1 MYCLRCGKDTTGKEV
16 FCSSCL
22 EAMEK
27 YPIKP
32 GTSVQLPKKKA
43 VIPTKKTSRRVRAT
57 TAEELVV
64 HMRKA
69 IRILAV
75 LLALCLLLLSAAVG
89 LLIHYWQTAPE
100 APIGQNYTV
109 VSTEKG

>member
-1 MYCLRCGKDTTGKEV
+1 MYCLRCGKDTSGNQV
-16 FCSSCL
+16 FCDSCL
-22 EAMEK
+22 ESMEK

-32 GTSVQLPKKKA
+32 GTAVQLPKRKAPIPVKK
-43 VIPTKKTSRRVRAT
+43 SFRRVRAT

-69 IRILAV
+69 IRVLAV
-75 LLALCLLLLSAAVG
+75 MLAICLLLLSVAGG

-100 APIGQNYTV
+100 APKGQNYTV
-109 VSTEKG
+109 VGAEK

>member
-1 MYCLRCGKDTTGKEV
+1 MYCLRCGKDTSDKQV
-16 FCSSCL
+16 FCNSCL
-22 EAMEK
+22 ESMEK

-32 GTSVQLPKKKA
+32 GTSVHLPKKKA
-43 VIPTKKTSRRVRAT
+43 PVPTKKPSRRARAT

-69 IRILAV
+69 IRFLAV
-75 LLALCLLLLSAAVG
+75 LLALCLILLSVAGG

-100 APIGQNYTV
+100 APVGQNYTV
-109 VSTEKG
+109 VGTEK